1 MNKIILV
8 MNKVISIIQAKYYII
23 RYGLDEAEERIN
35 PELAEGRKGK

>member
-8 MNKVISIIQAKYYII
+8 IQTIYCII

-35 PELAEGRKGK
+35 PELAEARKGK